1 MEDMKQWYKSKAVWA
16 ALGLGILGLVHWYRT
31 DDLDR
36 GLELIL
42 TALAMFGIRTG
53 FKKIS

>member
-1 MEDMKQWYKSKAVWA
+1 MKQWYKSKAVWA
-16 ALGLGILGLVHWYRT
+16 AIGLGLLGLVHWYRT